1 MEVRNIQE
9 GDSAAVL
16 KLIEKCGPY
25 VAPYNVYA
33 YWILENYYSSTC
45 IVAEENNNIIG
56 FISGMPSIDRGSIFI
71 WQICVHSDYRGKG
84 ISVLLLDALIKKAK
98 ELKFKK
104 IELSISDSNA
114 ISQSLFK
121 SYAKKN
127 NFDLKEK
134 KKCAFGSIVEIVY
147 EFNIIS

>member
-1 MEVRNIQE
+1 MEVRNIRE

-45 IVAEENNNIIG
+45 IVAEDNNNIIG
-56 FISGMPSIDRGSIFI
+56 FVSGMPSIDKGSIFI

-84 ISVLLLDALIKKAK
+84 ISVLLLDSLIKKAK
-98 ELKFKK
+98 ELGFKK
-104 IELSISDSNA
+104 IELSISNSNV

-121 SYAKKN
+121 SYANRN
-127 NFDLKEK
+127 NFDFIEK
-134 KKCAFGSIVEIVY
+134 NKHTFGNIIEIVY
-147 EFNIIS
+147 EFKLT

>member
-16 KLIEKCGPY
+16 KLIEKCRPY

-56 FISGMPSIDRGSIFI
+56 FVSGMPSLDKGSIFI

-84 ISVLLLDALIKKAK
+84 ISVLLLDTLIKKAK
-98 ELKFKK
+98 ELEFKK
-104 IELSISDSNA
+104 IELSISDSND

-121 SYAKKN
+121 SYANRN
-127 NFDLKEK
+127 NFDLIEK
-134 KKCAFGSIVEIVY
+134 NKCTFGNVAEIVY
-147 EFNIIS
+147 EFRLI